1 MEEVMNER
9 MNRAVW
15 FEIPAADFERAVRFY
30 ESVFRTTMIREE
42 DKESAV
48 FAYDQPAMSG
58 SVTRAPHL
66 VPSQSGAVLYLN
78 ADPELD
84 AALERVRQAGG
95 RVVLPRTELPT
106 GGAFAHIE
114 DTEGNRVG
122 LHAVS

>member
-1 MEEVMNER
+1 MNER

-15 FEIPAADFERAVRFY
+15 FEIPAVDFERAVRFY
-30 ESVFRTTMIREE
+30 ESVFRTTMLREKQG
-42 DKESAV
+42 DSAV

-66 VPSQSGAVLYLN
+66 VPSQSGAVIYLN
-78 ADPELD
+78 ADPDLD
-84 AALERVRQAGG
+84 AALERVQQAGG
-95 RVVLPRTELPT
+95 RVVLPRTELPAG